1 MLAGKIKS
9 LFNKSVKQKKAFCYA
24 PFGSLYF
31 TLDGRIN
38 ACYNN
43 RMYVLGHY
51 PANSV
56 SEVWNGKRIKHLRKC
71 IQKHN
76 LTRGCLGCSSLVS
89 DIYKPNQ
96 QYDFLKNYGK
106 YPENLEFQLNN
117 SCNLACKMCVNG
129 NSVNV
134 KTHSANHDNK
144 CVYDSKFVDQIEEY
158 LPHLKSSFFLGG
170 EPFLI
175 DIFYEIWE
183 RIVKINNNICI
194 SLTSNGTVLNERV
207 KNILEKGNFNIMISV
222 DSFVENKYENI
233 RRGACFKSTLQNVEY
248 FADYMK
254 MRGKN
259 LQINVCLLKDNW
271 EEIPSIFEYCCN
283 KNYIVYVIFAI
294 VPKQLSLKYLN
305 SGEIK
310 KILSLWKQHQ
320 NSIPWNVFPANK
332 LFYENMINQLE
343 IWASEAAGFENSSL
357 YKTEN
362 NNALLDI
369 FNSRL
374 HESFKS
380 ELKYLSK
387 YEQKQIMLNLEN
399 AMKTTSAYL
408 NNEDEFKSLLKTML
422 RFPVHEFATEGLI
435 TKQDKLFDCLLMFR

>member
-1 MLAGKIKS
+1 
-9 LFNKSVKQKKAFCYA
+9 
-24 PFGSLYF
+24 
-31 TLDGRIN
+31 
-38 ACYNN
+38 
-43 RMYVLGHY
+43 
-51 PANSV
+51 
-56 SEVWNGKRIKHLRKC
+56 
-71 IQKHN
+71 
-76 LTRGCLGCSSLVS
+76 
-89 DIYKPNQ
+89 
-96 QYDFLKNYGK
+96 
-106 YPENLEFQLNN
+106 
-117 SCNLACKMCVNG
+117 
-129 NSVNV
+129 
-134 KTHSANHDNK
+134 
-144 CVYDSKFVDQIEEY
+144 
-158 LPHLKSSFFLGG
+158 
-170 EPFLI
+170 
-175 DIFYEIWE
+175 
-183 RIVKINNNICI
+183 
-194 SLTSNGTVLNERV
+194 
-207 KNILEKGNFNIMISV
+207 
-222 DSFVENKYENI
+222 
-233 RRGACFKSTLQNVEY
+233 
-248 FADYMK
+248 MK